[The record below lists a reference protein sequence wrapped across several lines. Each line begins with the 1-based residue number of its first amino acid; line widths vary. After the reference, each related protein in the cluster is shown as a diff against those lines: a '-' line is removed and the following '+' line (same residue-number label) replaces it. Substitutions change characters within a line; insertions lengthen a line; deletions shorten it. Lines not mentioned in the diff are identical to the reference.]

1 MSSWVVPF
9 YFFILGAA
17 LLLTLM
23 GLLFA
28 AIIPVIDRWSKR
40 LFIAYFSSLLICSVA
55 SLVDM
60 MLFLNQPI
68 GALQKAMAFVESFFL
83 SLPLPLLTVYIVH
96 RRGDNVKKS
105 KVLLST
111 LILWSV
117 TVLLL
122 ASTFF
127 SNFIYYVTP
136 ESEFLRGEG
145 YPLMIL
151 PMIAI
156 SAINSIVAVC
166 SQKKLSRK
174 YFISFMIASL
184 PLTVALSVQAFAE
197 ITPLVDISMVVSAVS
212 MLGLIMAEQIEQY
225 TRSQQEIANQ
235 KMSVMVL
242 QMRPHFIYNSM
253 MTIYHLCKQDADKAQ
268 QVTLD
273 FTNYLRKNFKAI
285 AKEGTIPFTDEL
297 EHTRTY
303 LAVEQAQHEDM
314 LVVEY
319 DTPVVNFRL
328 PPLTLQPLVENAVKH
343 GLNPNSDEPLR
354 ITVKTHLSDNCVTIT
369 VEDTGAGFN
378 PTDESKPHTA
388 LANIKQRL
396 EMMCK
401 GTITITS
408 SKGSGTTVKITIP
421 AKSKENGK

>member
-1 MSSWVVPF
+1 MSSLVVPF

-17 LLLTLM
+17 LLLSVT
-23 GLLFA
+23 GLWFA
-28 AIIPVIDRWSKR
+28 VIMPIIDRWSRR
-40 LFIAYFSSLLICSVA
+40 LFIAYFSSLLMCGVA

-60 MLFLNQPI
+60 MIYLNHPI
-68 GALQKAMAFVESFFL
+68 GTLQMTMAFVESFFL
-83 SLPLPLLTVYIVH
+83 SLPLPLLTAYIVH
-96 RRGDNVKKS
+96 CRGENVRKS
-105 KVLLST
+105 NTLRASLLLWCT
-111 LILWSV
+111 TILF
-117 TVLLL
+117 L

-127 SNFIYYVTP
+127 TKFIYFATP
-136 ESEFLRGEG
+136 NGEILRGAG
-145 YPLMIL
+145 YPLMII
-151 PMIAI
+151 PMIVISGINLVVAI
-156 SAINSIVAVC
+156 C
-166 SQKKLSRK
+166 SRKKLSRK
-174 YFISFMIASL
+174 YCISFIIASL
-184 PLTVALSVQAFAE
+184 PLAVALSVQAFTE
-197 ITPLVDISMVVSAVS
+197 ITPLVDISYVLSAVS

-235 KMSVMVL
+235 RASVMVL

-273 FTNYLRKNFKAI
+273 FTNYLQKNFKAI
-285 AKEGTIPFTDEL
+285 ASEDTIPFSAEL
-297 EHTRTY
+297 EHTKTY

-354 ITVKTHLSDNCVTIT
+354 ITVKTHLSDNGVTIT
-369 VEDTGAGFN
+369 VEDTGVGFN
-378 PTDESKPHTA
+378 PNDESIQPTA
-388 LANIKQRL
+388 LANIKERL

-401 GTITITS
+401 GTLKIDSTEGKGTMVTIFVPI
-408 SKGSGTTVKITIP
+408 KK
-421 AKSKENGK
+421 